1 GPYGQL
7 NEVFHP
13 SMSLMDVPSHYPPSM
28 KACGEDKGVL
38 DKESNEE
45 LSVVPN
51 SEILSFVDVGGSPRH
66 DLSYFIS
73 PQIMS
78 FDGYDFEHDREMDM
92 RCNMEYIG
100 CIFIGT
106 LVLNIWV
113 HMEHD
118 GKGERVIITLP
129 NDGNHN
135 NKFAGPYEE
144 FIIRRHK

>member
-1 GPYGQL
+1 M
-7 NEVFHP
+7 N
-13 SMSLMDVPSHYPPSM
+13 MSAKGAGFQEDYEDGLVKRYAYEERTSWNVYDVEGSPRY
-28 KACGEDKGVL
+28 D
-38 DKESNEE
+38 
-45 LSVVPN
+45 LSCFI
-51 SEILSFVDVGGSPRH
+51 SSQILSFDR
-66 DLSYFIS
+66 
-73 PQIMS
+73 
-78 FDGYDFEHDREMDM
+78 YDFEHDREMDM

-106 LVLNIWV
+106 LALNIWV

-135 NKFAGPYEE
+135 NKLVGPYEK